1 MPHQPFLLVWQF
13 ICVSLFPPSHRRAMA
28 LYGYFNYAK
37 KHNPVLMPLTNRQK
51 QVLQLIADGCS
62 NKQIS
67 QSLSISEST
76 VENHVHHVYKKL
88 KLSNRA
94 QAVAYV
100 LRTKI
105 AVKDHDVQ
113 TRNGEAV

>member
-1 MPHQPFLLVWQF
+1 MPHQPFVLIWQV
-13 ICVSLFPPSHRRAMA
+13 ICVSLFTPSHRRVMA
-28 LYGYFNYAK
+28 LYGYFNHAK
-37 KHNPVLMPLTNRQK
+37 KHNPVLMLLTNRQK
-51 QVLQLIADGCS
+51 QVLMLIADGCS

-67 QSLSISEST
+67 QRLSISEST

-100 LRTKI
+100 LRARTPLQGNRTEYQGKPS
-105 AVKDHDVQ
+105 
-113 TRNGEAV
+113 